1 MELLLTDSQTILKDA
16 AERFCK
22 SRGGVGRI
30 KDLRAAGQQ
39 MDADVWREIAEAGWL
54 GILVSE
60 PAGGLALGL
69 LELLL
74 FVHEVGYR
82 WLDIP
87 LAPVALSA
95 AALGAAATTDGR
107 LQEVLNGR
115 LILVPA
121 LDGDGSSFEPR
132 GALPRAVFAG
142 NELRLTGVHRFVP
155 HIEAAQSLLVLAETK
170 DREHI
175 LCTID
180 RDAPGVT
187 VTMMPCADGTA
198 LGDVVFEH
206 AIAPAD
212 AIVAGGDAATLWAE
226 RIRTGLLIAVS
237 AELLG
242 VGAHALDLA
251 LDHVKLRH
259 QFGKPIGS
267 FQALQHRLV
276 NGHVGLEL
284 AHALAFRAAGDADR
298 GKLHPAIVPALK
310 AKAGSAV
317 LDMVR
322 TALQVHG
329 AIGYTDDHATGRLFR
344 RALTLN
350 ARYGNENYQY
360 AHFARLSG
368 ANEAINT

>member
-22 SRGGVGRI
+22 SRGGAARV
-30 KDLRAAGQQ
+30 KELRAAGLP
-39 MDADVWREIAEAGWL
+39 MDADAWREIAEAGWL
-54 GILVSE
+54 GILASE
-60 PAGGLALGL
+60 PAGGLDLGL

-95 AALGAAATTDGR
+95 AALGASATAEGR

-115 LILVPA
+115 LIVVPA
-121 LDGDGSSFEPR
+121 LDGDGTSFEPH
-132 GALPRAVFAG
+132 GALPRAVLVG

-155 HIEAAQSLLVLAETK
+155 HVATAHSLLVLAETP
-170 DREHI
+170 DREHV
-175 LCTID
+175 LCPID
-180 RDAPGVT
+180 RDRPGVA
-187 VTMMPCADGTA
+187 VAMMPCADGTA
-198 LGDVVFEH
+198 LSDVTLQD
-206 AIAPAD
+206 AIAPAET
-212 AIVAGGDAATLWAE
+212 IVARGEDATLWAE

-237 AELLG
+237 TELVG
-242 VGAHALDLA
+242 VGANALDLA

-284 AHALAFRAAGDADR
+284 AHALAFRAAGDVDG
-298 GKLHPAIVPALK
+298 GKLHPATVPALK

-317 LDMVR
+317 LEMVR

-329 AIGYTDDHATGRLFR
+329 AIGYTDDHTTGRLFR

-360 AHFARLSG
+360 AQFARLSG
-368 ANEAINT
+368 ANQPMNP